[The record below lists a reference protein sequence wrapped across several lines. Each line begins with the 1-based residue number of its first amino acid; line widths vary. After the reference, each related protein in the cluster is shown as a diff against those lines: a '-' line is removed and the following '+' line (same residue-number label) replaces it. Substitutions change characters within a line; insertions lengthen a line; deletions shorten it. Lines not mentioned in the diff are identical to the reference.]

1 MGSLL
6 WFKRDLRVTDHA
18 ALAAAAEAGPV
29 VALYVVEPAYWALP
43 DTSARQWEFT
53 RECVESLRE
62 ALPVP
67 LLVRVGQA
75 VEVFEDLRASF
86 DFDAIYSHEETGNG
100 WTYQRDLAVR
110 DWCAARGIAWHEF
123 AQSGVVRR
131 LKDRDGWA
139 ARRERYLRQPM
150 IEGATPTGPHLEPG
164 GIPT

>member
-6 WFKRDLRVTDHA
+6 WFKRDLRVTDNA

-86 DFDAIYSHEETGNG
+86 AFDAVYSHEETGNG

-110 DWCAARGIAWHEF
+110 DWCAARGLRGTSLLNRALCV
-123 AQSGVVRR
+123 ACRTAMDGPRGGSGICGSR
-131 LKDRDGWA
+131 
-139 ARRERYLRQPM
+139 
-150 IEGATPTGPHLEPG
+150 
-164 GIPT
+164 